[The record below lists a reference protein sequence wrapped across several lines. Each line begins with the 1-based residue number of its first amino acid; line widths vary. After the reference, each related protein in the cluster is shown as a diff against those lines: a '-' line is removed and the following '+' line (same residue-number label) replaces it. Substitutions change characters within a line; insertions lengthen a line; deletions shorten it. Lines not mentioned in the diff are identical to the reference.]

1 MSRAVGAGGPGET
14 NDCEDCTM
22 SDSRE
27 SRAEQRRQD
36 GSNDEAVE
44 EEIEV
49 EFEQVVGEGAE
60 RLHRT
65 FRATLVT
72 GFLGG
77 IEVGIGVLV
86 YLGILHATGDHL
98 LAGLGFSIGLIALLL
113 AHSELFTENFLL
125 PVAALV
131 AREGT
136 VMQMLKLWGG
146 TLLANL
152 IGGWLIMA
160 IIVAAFPDWHPVL
173 VESAQHF
180 VDTPPGLQFAALAI
194 LGGAVITL
202 MTRMQA
208 GTESEPAKI
217 VAAIAGGF
225 VLAGFQLF
233 HSILDSLFAF
243 GAIISGAPI
252 TYLDWLLWFLPVL
265 GLNLAGG
272 FLLVTLLRI
281 VRTGELFKIRRRRNE
296 GRANADHS
304 VAR

>member
-1 MSRAVGAGGPGET
+1 
-14 NDCEDCTM
+14 M

-27 SRAEQRRQD
+27 ARAEQRRQD
-36 GSNDEAVE
+36 GPNDEAVE
-44 EEIEV
+44 EEIEI
-49 EFEQVVGEGAE
+49 EFEEVVGEGAE

-65 FRATLVT
+65 LRATLVT

-86 YLGILHATGDHL
+86 YLGILYQTGDQL
-98 LAGLGFSIGLIALLL
+98 LAGLGFSIGLVALLL

-136 VMQMLKLWGG
+136 WLDLAKLWGG
-146 TLLANL
+146 TLLSNL
-152 IGGWLIMA
+152 LGGWLIMA
-160 IIVAAFPDWHPVL
+160 IIVLAFPDWHPVL
-173 VESAQHF
+173 AETAEHF
-180 VDTPPGLQFAALAI
+180 IEAPLTLEFAALAI

-202 MTRMQA
+202 MTRMQT
-208 GTESEPAKI
+208 GTESVPAKI
-217 VAAIAGGF
+217 AAAVAGGF

-265 GLNLAGG
+265 LLNLAGG
-272 FLLVTLLRI
+272 VLLVTVLRI
-281 VRTGELFKIRRRRNE
+281 VRTGELFELRRRK
-296 GRANADHS
+296 NAGH
-304 VAR
+304 A

>member
-1 MSRAVGAGGPGET
+1 
-14 NDCEDCTM
+14 M
-22 SDSRE
+22 SDARE
-27 SRAEQRRQD
+27 ARAEERRRD
-36 GSNDEAVE
+36 GANDEAVE

-49 EFEQVVGEGAE
+49 EFEEVVGEGAE

-77 IEVGIGVLV
+77 VEVGIGVLV
-86 YLGILHATGDHL
+86 YIGILYETGDQL
-98 LAGLGFSIGLIALLL
+98 LAGLGFSVGLIALLL
-113 AHSELFTENFLL
+113 AHSELFTENFLM

-136 VMQMLKLWGG
+136 ALQLVKLWGG

-160 IIVAAFPDWHPVL
+160 IVVLAFPDWHPIL
-173 VESAQHF
+173 AETAQHF
-180 VDTPPGLQFAALAI
+180 IDAPPGPEFVALAI

-202 MTRMQA
+202 MTRMQT
-208 GTESEPAKI
+208 GTDSEPAKI
-217 VAAIAGGF
+217 AAAVVGGF

-252 TYLDWLLWFLPVL
+252 TYLDWFLWFLPVL
-265 GLNLAGG
+265 ALNLAGG
-272 FLLVTLLRI
+272 LLLVTLLRI
-281 VRTGELFKIRRRRNE
+281 VRTGELFKLRRRRN
-296 GRANADHS
+296 AD
-304 VAR
+304 RG

>member
-1 MSRAVGAGGPGET
+1 
-14 NDCEDCTM
+14 M

-27 SRAEQRRQD
+27 ARAEQRRRD
-36 GSNDEAVE
+36 GSNDGPVE
-44 EEIEV
+44 EEIEI
-49 EFEQVVGEGAE
+49 EFEEVVGEGSE

-77 IEVGIGVLV
+77 VEVGIGVLV
-86 YLGILHATGDHL
+86 YLGILYETGDQL
-98 LAGLGFSIGLIALLL
+98 LAGLGFSIGLVALLL

-136 VMQMLKLWGG
+136 WLDLAKLWGG
-146 TLLANL
+146 TLLSNL
-152 IGGWLIMA
+152 LGGWVIMA
-160 IIVAAFPDWHPVL
+160 IIVLAFPDWHSVL
-173 VESAQHF
+173 AETAEHF
-180 VDTPPGLQFAALAI
+180 IDAPLTLEFAALAI

-202 MTRMQA
+202 MTRMQV
-208 GTESEPAKI
+208 GTESVPAKI
-217 VAAIAGGF
+217 AAAVAGGF

-265 GLNLAGG
+265 LLNLAGG
-272 FLLVTLLRI
+272 VLLVTLLRI
-281 VRTGELFKIRRRRNE
+281 VRTGELFELRRPRNA
-296 GRANADHS
+296 GRA
-304 VAR
+304 

>member
-1 MSRAVGAGGPGET
+1 MSH
-14 NDCEDCTM
+14 
-22 SDSRE
+22 SRE
-27 SRAEQRRQD
+27 ERAEQRRRD

-49 EFEQVVGEGAE
+49 EFEEVVGEGAE

-77 IEVGIGVLV
+77 VEVGIGVLV
-86 YLGILHATGDHL
+86 YLGILHETGDHL
-98 LAGLGFSIGLIALLL
+98 LAGLGFSVGLIALLL
-113 AHSELFTENFLL
+113 AHSELFTENFLM

-136 VMQMLKLWGG
+136 AMQMLKLWGG
-146 TLLANL
+146 TLLSNL

-173 VESAQHF
+173 AETAQHF
-180 VDTPPGLQFAALAI
+180 IDAPFNLEFAALAI

-217 VAAIAGGF
+217 VAAVVGGF
-225 VLAGFQLF
+225 ILAGFQLF

-272 FLLVTLLRI
+272 LLLVTLLRI
-281 VRTGELFKIRRRRNE
+281 VRTGELFKLRRRRNE
-296 GRANADHS
+296 
-304 VAR
+304 ARNES

>member
-1 MSRAVGAGGPGET
+1 
-14 NDCEDCTM
+14 M

-27 SRAEQRRQD
+27 ARAEQRRQD
-36 GSNDEAVE
+36 GPNDEAVE
-44 EEIEV
+44 EEIEI
-49 EFEQVVGEGAE
+49 EFEEVVGEGAE

-65 FRATLVT
+65 LRATLVT

-77 IEVGIGVLV
+77 VEVGIGVLV
-86 YLGILHATGDHL
+86 YLGILYQTGDQL

-125 PVAALV
+125 PIAALV

-136 VMQMLKLWGG
+136 WLDLAKLWGG
-146 TLLANL
+146 TLLSNL
-152 IGGWLIMA
+152 LGGWLIMA
-160 IIVAAFPDWHPVL
+160 IIVLAFPDWHPVL
-173 VESAQHF
+173 AETAEHF
-180 VDTPPGLQFAALAI
+180 IEAPLTLEFAALAI

-202 MTRMQA
+202 MTRMQT
-208 GTESEPAKI
+208 GTESVPAKI
-217 VAAIAGGF
+217 AAAVAGGF

-265 GLNLAGG
+265 LLNLAGG
-272 FLLVTLLRI
+272 VLLVTLLRI
-281 VRTGELFKIRRRRNE
+281 VRTGELFELRRRTNA
-296 GRANADHS
+296 GRA
-304 VAR
+304 

>member
-1 MSRAVGAGGPGET
+1 
-14 NDCEDCTM
+14 M

-27 SRAEQRRQD
+27 ARAEQRRQD
-36 GSNDEAVE
+36 GPNDEAVE
-44 EEIEV
+44 EEIEI
-49 EFEQVVGEGAE
+49 EFEEVVGEGAE

-65 FRATLVT
+65 LRATLVT

-86 YLGILHATGDHL
+86 YLGILYQTGDQL
-98 LAGLGFSIGLIALLL
+98 LAGLGFSIGLVALLL

-136 VMQMLKLWGG
+136 WLDLAKLWGG
-146 TLLANL
+146 TLLSNL
-152 IGGWLIMA
+152 LGGWLIMA
-160 IIVAAFPDWHPVL
+160 IIVLAFPDWHPVL
-173 VESAQHF
+173 AETAEHF
-180 VDTPPGLQFAALAI
+180 IEAPLTLEFAALAI

-202 MTRMQA
+202 MTRMQT
-208 GTESEPAKI
+208 GTESVPAKI
-217 VAAIAGGF
+217 AAAVAGGF

-265 GLNLAGG
+265 LLNLAGG
-272 FLLVTLLRI
+272 VLLVTVLRI
-281 VRTGELFKIRRRRNE
+281 VRTGELFEIRRRRNAS
-296 GRANADHS
+296 RA
-304 VAR
+304 

>member
-1 MSRAVGAGGPGET
+1 
-14 NDCEDCTM
+14 M

-27 SRAEQRRQD
+27 ARAEQRRQD
-36 GSNDEAVE
+36 GPNDEAVE
-44 EEIEV
+44 EEIE
-49 EFEQVVGEGAE
+49 FEEVVGEGAE

-65 FRATLVT
+65 LRATLVT

-77 IEVGIGVLV
+77 VEVGIGVLV
-86 YLGILHATGDHL
+86 YLGILYQTGDQL

-125 PVAALV
+125 PIAALV

-136 VMQMLKLWGG
+136 WLDLAKLWGG
-146 TLLANL
+146 TLLSNL
-152 IGGWLIMA
+152 LGGWLIMA
-160 IIVAAFPDWHPVL
+160 IIVLAFPDWHPVL
-173 VESAQHF
+173 AETAEHF
-180 VDTPPGLQFAALAI
+180 IEAPLTLEFAALAI

-202 MTRMQA
+202 MTRMQT
-208 GTESEPAKI
+208 GTESVPAKI
-217 VAAIAGGF
+217 AAAVAGGF

-265 GLNLAGG
+265 LLNLAGG
-272 FLLVTLLRI
+272 VLLVTLLRI
-281 VRTGELFKIRRRRNE
+281 VRTGELFELRRRKNA
-296 GRANADHS
+296 GRA
-304 VAR
+304 

>member
-1 MSRAVGAGGPGET
+1 
-14 NDCEDCTM
+14 M

-27 SRAEQRRQD
+27 ARAEQRRQD
-36 GSNDEAVE
+36 GPNDEAVE
-44 EEIEV
+44 EEIEI
-49 EFEQVVGEGAE
+49 EFEEVVGEGAE

-65 FRATLVT
+65 LRATLVT

-77 IEVGIGVLV
+77 VEVGIGVLV
-86 YLGILHATGDHL
+86 YLGILYQTGDQL

-125 PVAALV
+125 PIAALV

-136 VMQMLKLWGG
+136 WLDLAKLWGG
-146 TLLANL
+146 TLLSNL
-152 IGGWLIMA
+152 LGGWLIMA
-160 IIVAAFPDWHPVL
+160 IIVLAFPDWHPVL
-173 VESAQHF
+173 AETAEHF
-180 VDTPPGLQFAALAI
+180 IEAPLTLEFAALAI

-202 MTRMQA
+202 MTRMQT
-208 GTESEPAKI
+208 GTESVPAKI
-217 VAAIAGGF
+217 AAAVAGGF

-265 GLNLAGG
+265 LLNLAGG
-272 FLLVTLLRI
+272 VLLVTLLRI
-281 VRTGELFKIRRRRNE
+281 VRTGELFELRRRKNA
-296 GRANADHS
+296 GRA
-304 VAR
+304 

>member
-1 MSRAVGAGGPGET
+1 
-14 NDCEDCTM
+14 M

-27 SRAEQRRQD
+27 ARAEQRRQD
-36 GSNDEAVE
+36 GPNDEAVE
-44 EEIEV
+44 EEIEI
-49 EFEQVVGEGAE
+49 EFEEVVGEGAE

-65 FRATLVT
+65 LRATLVT

-86 YLGILHATGDHL
+86 YLGILYQTGDQL
-98 LAGLGFSIGLIALLL
+98 LAGLGFSIGLVALLL

-136 VMQMLKLWGG
+136 WLDLAKLWGG
-146 TLLANL
+146 TLLSNL
-152 IGGWLIMA
+152 LGGWLIMA
-160 IIVAAFPDWHPVL
+160 IIVLAFPDWHPVL
-173 VESAQHF
+173 AETAEHF
-180 VDTPPGLQFAALAI
+180 IEAPLTLEFVALAI

-202 MTRMQA
+202 MTRMQT
-208 GTESEPAKI
+208 GTESVPAKI
-217 VAAIAGGF
+217 AAAVAGGF

-265 GLNLAGG
+265 LLNLAGG
-272 FLLVTLLRI
+272 VLLVTVLRI
-281 VRTGELFKIRRRRNE
+281 VRTGELFEIRRRRNAS
-296 GRANADHS
+296 RA
-304 VAR
+304 

>member
-1 MSRAVGAGGPGET
+1 
-14 NDCEDCTM
+14 M

-27 SRAEQRRQD
+27 ARAEQRRQD
-36 GSNDEAVE
+36 GPNDEAVE
-44 EEIEV
+44 EEIEI
-49 EFEQVVGEGAE
+49 EFEEVVGEGAE

-65 FRATLVT
+65 LRATLVT

-86 YLGILHATGDHL
+86 YLGILYQTGDQL
-98 LAGLGFSIGLIALLL
+98 LAGLGFSIGLVALLL

-136 VMQMLKLWGG
+136 WLDLAKLWAG
-146 TLLANL
+146 TLLSNL
-152 IGGWLIMA
+152 LGGWLIMA
-160 IIVAAFPDWHPVL
+160 IIVLAFPDWHPVL
-173 VESAQHF
+173 AETAEHF
-180 VDTPPGLQFAALAI
+180 IEAPLTLEFAALAI

-202 MTRMQA
+202 MTRMQT
-208 GTESEPAKI
+208 GTESVPAKI
-217 VAAIAGGF
+217 AAAIAGGF
-225 VLAGFQLF
+225 ILAGFQLF

-265 GLNLAGG
+265 LLNLAGG
-272 FLLVTLLRI
+272 VLLVTLLRI
-281 VRTGELFKIRRRRNE
+281 VRTGELFEVRRRKNA
-296 GRANADHS
+296 GRA
-304 VAR
+304 

>member
-1 MSRAVGAGGPGET
+1 
-14 NDCEDCTM
+14 M

-27 SRAEQRRQD
+27 ARAEQRRQD
-36 GSNDEAVE
+36 GPNDEAVE
-44 EEIEV
+44 EEIEI
-49 EFEQVVGEGAE
+49 EFEEVVGEGAE

-65 FRATLVT
+65 LRATLVT

-77 IEVGIGVLV
+77 VEVGIGVLV
-86 YLGILHATGDHL
+86 YLGILYQTGDQL

-125 PVAALV
+125 PIAALV

-136 VMQMLKLWGG
+136 WLDLAKLWGG
-146 TLLANL
+146 TLLSNL
-152 IGGWLIMA
+152 LGGWLIMA
-160 IIVAAFPDWHPVL
+160 IIVLAFPDWHPVL
-173 VESAQHF
+173 AETAQHF
-180 VDTPPGLQFAALAI
+180 IDAPLSLEFAALAI

-202 MTRMQA
+202 MTRMQT
-208 GTESEPAKI
+208 GTESVPAKI
-217 VAAIAGGF
+217 AAAVAGGF

-265 GLNLAGG
+265 LLNLAGG
-272 FLLVTLLRI
+272 VLLVTLLRI
-281 VRTGELFKIRRRRNE
+281 VRTGELFELRRRKNA
-296 GRANADHS
+296 GRA
-304 VAR
+304 

>member
-1 MSRAVGAGGPGET
+1 
-14 NDCEDCTM
+14 M

-27 SRAEQRRQD
+27 DRAEQRRRD
-36 GSNDEAVE
+36 GADDEAVE
-44 EEIEV
+44 EEIEI
-49 EFEQVVGEGAE
+49 EFEEIVGEGAE

-77 IEVGIGVLV
+77 VEVGIGVLV
-86 YLGILHATGDHL
+86 YLGILYETGDDL

-113 AHSELFTENFLL
+113 AHSELFTENFLM
-125 PVAALV
+125 PIAALV

-136 VMQMLKLWGG
+136 VLQLAKLWGG
-146 TLLANL
+146 TLVANL

-160 IIVAAFPDWHPVL
+160 IVVLAFPDWHAVL
-173 VESAQHF
+173 AETAVHF
-180 VDTPPGLQFAALAI
+180 IDAPITPEFVALAI

-202 MTRMQA
+202 MTRMQT
-208 GTESEPAKI
+208 GTDSEPAKI

-252 TYLDWLLWFLPVL
+252 TYLDWFLWFVPVL
-265 GLNLAGG
+265 LLNLAGG
-272 FLLVTLLRI
+272 LLLVTMLRI
-281 VRTGELFKIRRRRNE
+281 VRTGELFRLRRRKNA
-296 GRANADHS
+296 GR
-304 VAR
+304 RG

>member
-1 MSRAVGAGGPGET
+1 
-14 NDCEDCTM
+14 M

-27 SRAEQRRQD
+27 ARAEQRRQD
-36 GSNDEAVE
+36 GPNDEAVE
-44 EEIEV
+44 EEIEI
-49 EFEQVVGEGAE
+49 EFEEVVGEGAE

-86 YLGILHATGDHL
+86 YLGILYQTGDQL

-125 PVAALV
+125 PIAALV

-136 VMQMLKLWGG
+136 WLDLAKLWGG
-146 TLLANL
+146 TLLSNL
-152 IGGWLIMA
+152 LGGWLIMA
-160 IIVAAFPDWHPVL
+160 IIVLAFPDWHPVL
-173 VESAQHF
+173 AETAEHF
-180 VDTPPGLQFAALAI
+180 IEAPLNLEFAALAI

-202 MTRMQA
+202 MTRMQT
-208 GTESEPAKI
+208 GTESVPAKI
-217 VAAIAGGF
+217 AAAVAGGF

-265 GLNLAGG
+265 LLNLAGG
-272 FLLVTLLRI
+272 VLLVTLLRI
-281 VRTGELFKIRRRRNE
+281 VRTGELFELRRRKNAA
-296 GRANADHS
+296 RA
-304 VAR
+304 

>member
-1 MSRAVGAGGPGET
+1 
-14 NDCEDCTM
+14 M

-27 SRAEQRRQD
+27 ARAEQRRQD
-36 GSNDEAVE
+36 GPNDEAVE
-44 EEIEV
+44 EEIEI
-49 EFEQVVGEGAE
+49 EFEEVVGEGAE

-65 FRATLVT
+65 LRATLVT

-77 IEVGIGVLV
+77 VEVGIGVLV
-86 YLGILHATGDHL
+86 YLGILYQTGDQL

-125 PVAALV
+125 PIAALV

-136 VMQMLKLWGG
+136 WLDLAKLWGG
-146 TLLANL
+146 TLLSNL
-152 IGGWLIMA
+152 LGGWLIMA
-160 IIVAAFPDWHPVL
+160 IIVLAFPDWHPVL
-173 VESAQHF
+173 AETAEHF
-180 VDTPPGLQFAALAI
+180 IEPPLTLEFAALAI

-202 MTRMQA
+202 MTRMQT
-208 GTESEPAKI
+208 GTESVPAKI
-217 VAAIAGGF
+217 AAAVAGGF

-265 GLNLAGG
+265 LLNLAGG
-272 FLLVTLLRI
+272 VLLVTLLRI
-281 VRTGELFKIRRRRNE
+281 VRTGELFELRRRKNA
-296 GRANADHS
+296 GRA
-304 VAR
+304 

>member
-1 MSRAVGAGGPGET
+1 
-14 NDCEDCTM
+14 M

-27 SRAEQRRQD
+27 ARAEQRRRD
-36 GSNDEAVE
+36 GSNDQPVE
-44 EEIEV
+44 EEIEI
-49 EFEQVVGEGAE
+49 EFEEVVGEGAE

-86 YLGILHATGDHL
+86 YLGILYETGDQL
-98 LAGLGFSIGLIALLL
+98 LAGLGFSIGLVALLL
-113 AHSELFTENFLL
+113 AHSELFTENFLM
-125 PVAALV
+125 PIAALV

-136 VMQMLKLWGG
+136 GVELAKLWGG

-152 IGGWLIMA
+152 LGGWLIMA
-160 IIVAAFPDWHPVL
+160 IIVFAFPDWHPVL
-173 VESAQHF
+173 AETAQHF
-180 VDTPPGLQFAALAI
+180 IDAPLSLEFAALAI

-202 MTRMQA
+202 MTRMQT
-208 GTESEPAKI
+208 GTESVPAKI
-217 VAAIAGGF
+217 AAAVAGGF

-265 GLNLAGG
+265 LLNLIGG
-272 FLLVTLLRI
+272 LLLVTVLRI
-281 VRTGELFKIRRRRNE
+281 VRTGELFELRRHRNA
-296 GRANADHS
+296 GRA
-304 VAR
+304 